1 MTWLRPERSAS
12 RARAQESVRDGQVT
26 GRPWCSISA
35 VRSVPERF
43 NVAEF
48 FVDRHV
54 AEGRGGRRAFR
65 AGGRVVTYGEV
76 ADHVARAA
84 GALGAAGLDSEQRA
98 LLALNDSPA
107 FAAAFWG
114 AAKLGAVSVPVNT
127 LLAAAEYEFLLN
139 DSRARV
145 AVVEAEVAPRVLAVR
160 ERCPWLR
167 AVLVVGGR
175 AVGARDFDEALA
187 EAKPVAE
194 AAPTSPE
201 DVVYW
206 GYTSGS
212 TGAPKAAVHAHQDF
226 LAAADL
232 VGVGVFGIGPDDL
245 IFSASK
251 LSFAFGLG
259 NALYFPA
266 RVGAAAVLVAER
278 TTAERAFEVIAAER
292 PTIFFA
298 VPTLYARM
306 LEVPDAER
314 RFDLSSLRYGVA
326 SGEALPPAIFDAW
339 ADRFGLE
346 LVEVVGSTEALHD
359 FIANRP
365 GQARR
370 GAAGRVIAGFDTR
383 LVDDAGAPV
392 PTGTPGHLLV
402 AGPTMAPHYWNRRE
416 HTRRTML
423 GEWLRTGDVFRQD
436 AEGWFY
442 FEGRS
447 DDMLKVSGQWVSPA
461 EVEAHLAAHAAV
473 LEVGVVADIDV
484 RGLTTPR
491 ACVVLKAGV
500 TGSPALAAELRA
512 FVRER
517 AAGYKVPGRVEFVAD
532 LPRTATGK
540 LQRFRLRRA

>member
-1 MTWLRPERSAS
+1 VDARP
-12 RARAQESVRDGQVT
+12 GT
-26 GRPWCSISA
+26 
-35 VRSVPERF
+35 F
-43 NVAEF
+43 NAAAF

-54 AEGRGGRRAFR
+54 AEGRGGRTAFR
-65 AGGRVVTYGEV
+65 AEGRAVSYAEL
-76 ADHVARAA
+76 ADRVARAA
-84 GALGAAGLDSEQRA
+84 GALAAAGLEPEQRA

-114 AAKLGAVSVPVNT
+114 AARLGAVAVPVNT
-127 LLAAAEYEFLLN
+127 LMSAAELEFLLH

-145 AVVEAEVAPRVLAVR
+145 AVVDATVAPRVLAAR

-167 AVLVVGGR
+167 AVLVAGGR
-175 AVGARDFDEALA
+175 VAGAADFDLALA

-201 DVVYW
+201 DAVYW

-212 TGAPKAAVHAHQDF
+212 TGEPKAAVHAHQDF
-226 LAAADL
+226 LIAADR

-266 RVGAAAVLVAER
+266 RVGAASVLVAER
-278 TTAERAFEVIAAER
+278 ITAERALDVVATER

-306 LEVPDAER
+306 LDVPDAER
-314 RFDLSSLRYGVA
+314 RFDLSSLRYGVS
-326 SGEALPPAIFDAW
+326 SGEALPPAVFDAW

-365 GQARR
+365 GEARR
-370 GAAGRVIAGFDTR
+370 GAAGRVIPGFEAR
-383 LVDDAGAPV
+383 LVDDDGAPV
-392 PTGTPGHLLV
+392 PDGVAGHLLIK
-402 AGPTMAPHYWNRRE
+402 GETTSLHYWNRRE
-416 HTRRTML
+416 RTRRTML
-423 GEWLRTGDVFRQD
+423 GEWLRTGDVFRRD

-442 FEGRS
+442 FEGRG
-447 DDMLKVSGQWVSPA
+447 DDMLKVAGQWVSPA
-461 EVEAHLAAHAAV
+461 EVEAHLAAHPAV
-473 LEVGVVADIDV
+473 LEAGVVGDV
-484 RGLTTPR
+484 DARGLTTPR
-491 ACVVLKAGV
+491 ACVVLKTGVAG
-500 TGSPALAAELRA
+500 TTALAEELRA
-512 FVRER
+512 FVRGR
-517 AAGYKVPGRVEFVAD
+517 AAGYKVPGVVEFVAD

-540 LQRFRLRRA
+540 VQRFRLRRS

>member
-1 MTWLRPERSAS
+1 MDSLP
-12 RARAQESVRDGQVT
+12 G
-26 GRPWCSISA
+26 P
-35 VRSVPERF
+35 F
-43 NVAEF
+43 NAAAF

-54 AEGRGGRRAFR
+54 AEGRGGRTAFR
-65 AGGRVVTYGEV
+65 AGGRTITYAEV
-76 ADHVARAA
+76 ADRVAHAA
-84 GALGAAGLDSEQRA
+84 GALREAGLEGEQRA

-114 AAKLGAVSVPVNT
+114 AAKLGAVAVPVNT
-127 LLAAAEYEFLLN
+127 LMTAAEYEFLLN

-145 AVVEAEVAPRVLAVR
+145 AVVETEVAPRLLAVR

-175 AVGARDFDEALA
+175 APGAADFDEALVR
-187 EAKPVAE
+187 AKPVTE
-194 AAPTSPE
+194 AVPTSRE
-201 DVVYW
+201 DIVYW

-212 TGAPKAAVHAHQDF
+212 TGRPKAAVHAHEDF
-226 LAAADL
+226 VAAADL
-232 VGVGVFGIGPDDL
+232 VGVGVFGMGPDDL

-251 LSFAFGLG
+251 LYFAFGLG
-259 NALYFPA
+259 NSLYFPA
-266 RVGAAAVLVAER
+266 RVGAATVLVAER
-278 TTAERAFEVIAAER
+278 VTAEHALEVIAAER

-306 LEVPDAER
+306 LEVRDDER
-314 RFDLSSLRYGVA
+314 RFDVSSLRYCVS
-326 SGEALPPAIFDAW
+326 SGEALPPALFDAW

-365 GQARR
+365 GEARR
-370 GAAGRVIAGFDTR
+370 GAAGKVVAGFETR

-392 PTGTPGHLLV
+392 PAGTAGHLLIKG
-402 AGPTMAPHYWNRRE
+402 APTAPYYWNRRE
-416 HTRRTML
+416 RTRRTML

-447 DDMLKVSGQWVSPA
+447 DDMLKVAGQWVSPA
-461 EVEAHLAAHAAV
+461 EVEAHLVAHAAV
-473 LEVGVVADIDV
+473 LEAGVVGETDA

-500 TGSPALAAELRA
+500 AGSPALAAELRE
-512 FVRER
+512 FVRQR

-540 LQRFRLRRA
+540 VQRFRL

>member
-1 MTWLRPERSAS
+1 MDALPES
-12 RARAQESVRDGQVT
+12 
-26 GRPWCSISA
+26 
-35 VRSVPERF
+35 F
-43 NVAEF
+43 NAAAF

-54 AEGRGGRRAFR
+54 AEGRGGRAAFR
-65 AGGRVVTYGEV
+65 VGGRTVTYAEV
-76 ADHVARAA
+76 ADQVARAA
-84 GALGAAGLDSEQRA
+84 GALREAGLDGEQRA

-114 AAKLGAVSVPVNT
+114 AARLGAVGVPVNT
-127 LLAAAEYEFLLN
+127 LMTAAEYEFLLN

-145 AVVEAEVAPRVLAVR
+145 AVVEVAVAARLQAVR

-175 AVGARDFDEALA
+175 AAGAADFVEALA
-187 EAKPVAE
+187 RAKPVVD
-194 AAPTSPE
+194 AAPTSGE
-201 DVVYW
+201 DIVYW

-212 TGAPKAAVHAHQDF
+212 TGRPKAAVHSHQD
-226 LAAADL
+226 LAAAADL
-232 VGVGVFGIGPDDL
+232 VGVNVFGIGPDDL
-245 IFSASK
+245 TFSASK
-251 LSFAFGLG
+251 LYFAFGLG

-266 RVGAAAVLVAER
+266 RVGAASVLEAGR
-278 TTAERAFEVIAAER
+278 LTAERAFELITAER

-314 RFDLSSLRYGVA
+314 RFDVSSLRFGVS

-365 GQARR
+365 GEARR
-370 GAAGRVIAGFDTR
+370 GSAGRVVAGFEAR
-383 LVDDAGAPV
+383 LVDDAGSPV
-392 PTGTPGHLLV
+392 PVGSAGHLLIKG
-402 AGPTMAPHYWNRRE
+402 ATTAPYYWNRRE
-416 HTRRTML
+416 RTRATML

-447 DDMLKVSGQWVSPA
+447 DDMLKVAGQWVSPA
-461 EVEAHLAAHAAV
+461 EVEAHLVAHAAV
-473 LEVGVVADIDV
+473 LEAGVVPETDA
-484 RGLTTPR
+484 RGLTAPR
-491 ACVVLKAGV
+491 ACVVLKEGV
-500 TGSPALAAELRA
+500 TGSPALAAELRE
-512 FVRER
+512 FVRQR
-517 AAGYKVPGRVEFVAD
+517 AAGFKVPGRVDFVAD

-540 LQRFRLRRA
+540 VQRFRLRGA